1 MKIAAYAGN
10 PDVAMV
16 YVGEFE
22 DERLVEFVEAI
33 QSPKTIEDKWVLMI
47 SILYGCPVK
56 CNMCDAGGFYHGKV
70 SKEKIFEQI
79 DYLVDK
85 KFTDRDISSKQ
96 FKIQFARMGDPA
108 LNLEV
113 LDVLRELPE
122 RYNAPGLMPSIS
134 SIAPHGTDE
143 FFDELIEIKDKFY
156 SNGRFQFQFSI
167 HTTDEEL
174 RDKIVPVKKWSFEKM
189 AEYGKRYHK
198 EGDRKITL
206 NFALA
211 EGNPVDPNTLLKYF
225 DPNLFLIK
233 ITPLNPTYSA
243 EENELQTYLKPGVEP
258 YQDDLINQLKQ
269 AGYQVIASIGEPE
282 EDLIGS
288 NCGQYIQRHIRSDDK
303 LENGYVYELNS

>member
-33 QSPKTIEDKWVLMI
+33 QPPKTIDDKWVLMI

-56 CNMCDAGGFYHGKV
+56 CIMCDAGGFYHGKV

-85 KFTDRDISSKQ
+85 KFSDRNVTSKQ

-108 LNLEV
+108 LNMDV

-122 RYNAPGLMPSIS
+122 RYNAPGLMPSLS

-143 FFDELIEIKDKFY
+143 FFDELIGIKDEFY

-189 AEYGKRYHK
+189 SEYGKRYHK

-206 NFALA
+206 NFALVD
-211 EGNPVDPNTLLKYF
+211 GNPVDPNVLLKYF
-225 DPNLFLIK
+225 DPELFLIK

-258 YQDDLINQLKQ
+258 YQDVLITQLEQ
-269 AGYQVIASIGEPE
+269 AGYQVIASIGDPE

-288 NCGQYIQRHIRSDDK
+288 NCGQYIQRHIRSDEK
-303 LENGYVYELNS
+303 IENGYVYELNN

>member
-85 KFTDRDISSKQ
+85 KFSDRDISSKQ